1 VKLVSISELRTRYYL
16 RITVADKPGVLAH
29 LAASLGDAQ
38 ISIASVLQ
46 KEVEGEGEGRAE
58 VVIMTHEAREA
69 DMQQALGRIRA
80 LPQVIEIEQVLRVFA

>member
-1 VKLVSISELRTRYYL
+1 
-16 RITVADKPGVLAH
+16 
-29 LAASLGDAQ
+29 
-38 ISIASVLQ
+38 VLQ